1 MQPQVAKTQTT
12 PHLDEA
18 TFQQIL
24 QAAYIIQKEND
35 SQVTTELTVDPEAS
49 LAIIAETQELL
60 QSQQY
65 EVGIAAKLILE
76 RLRKITKAK
85 GIAIALVADD
95 QLTYCAAVG
104 SLSSL
109 SHQSRPIANDVAEF
123 LRNEEALERSPND
136 ARLELLE
143 KRDKSSVFFPVHCSG
158 RIAALM
164 QLSFPKSE
172 SIQKHEI
179 RSCQLMAGLMGE
191 SISRAAEMEWKQ
203 SLAAER
209 ATMLEALERLR
220 PQLQRLVAE
229 PAQESTGRA
238 AQDSLPPEVMAKLS
252 ETGTT
257 AEDSPLSEEA
267 LKTALSDAALA
278 EIGGQVL
285 SSTCSN
291 CGRQFTDGE
300 KFCGKCG
307 QPLSQEDPFV
317 SEVSEAPGSNRAWDT
332 TLAGKLEP
340 IHDSLPDFVTEMP
353 APAGEKPGSQS
364 VAAAALTDGSTAL
377 ALSTQQHEIETARA
391 QESGLQL
398 VPETEKLDETSPWS
412 SATTARRWLDSLQS
426 SDSGWLAKHGGDVSV
441 ATAALILILVIF
453 GWNARPAGNRP
464 AAKTPPQPSLS
475 LFERVLVGLGVAEAP
490 AAPIPLGNPNVQVWE
505 DLHTGLYYCP
515 GTDLYGKT
523 PDGKVTNQRDAQLDQ
538 FEPAGRKTCE

>member
-1 MQPQVAKTQTT
+1 MQPQVAKTQTA

-65 EVGIAAKLILE
+65 EVGIAAKLMLE

-85 GIAIALVADD
+85 GMAIALVADD

-109 SHQSRPIANDVAEF
+109 SHQSRPIPADVGEF
-123 LRNEEALERSPND
+123 LRNEEALQRSPND

-143 KRDKSSVFFPVHCSG
+143 KSDKSPVFFPVYCSG

-229 PAQESTGRA
+229 PGPESAGA
-238 AQDSLPPEVMAKLS
+238 AAPDSLPAELMAKLG
-252 ETGTT
+252 ETGT
-257 AEDSPLSEEA
+257 AVDDAPLSEEA
-267 LKTALSDAALA
+267 LETALSDPSLA
-278 EIGGQVL
+278 EIIGQGL
-285 SSTCSN
+285 TSTCSN

-307 QPLSQEDPFV
+307 QPLSQEDTFV

-332 TLAGKLEP
+332 TVAAKLEP
-340 IHDSLPDFVTEMP
+340 VHDSLADLVTEMP
-353 APAGEKPGSQS
+353 APAGEKPASQS

-377 ALSTQQHEIETARA
+377 ALSTQNEPETARA

-398 VPETEKLDETSPWS
+398 VPETEKLDEPSPWS
-412 SATTARRWLDSLQS
+412 SATKARRWLDSLQS
-426 SDSGWLAKHGGDVSV
+426 TDSGWLAKHGGDVSV

-464 AAKTPPQPSLS
+464 TAKTPPQPSLS

-523 PDGKVTNQRDAQLDQ
+523 RDGKVTNQRDAQLDQ
-538 FEPAGRKTCE
+538 FEPAGQKTCE